1 MRTTIL
7 ASTLTAFLAAGLA
20 ACGGDEPAPAG
31 GGGKTPPAA
40 TGALPA
46 GLFLTVSPGEAV
58 DVGALKATA
67 KEGDEVVVRGR
78 IGGVPPFIPGVAAM
92 TIADRKL
99 VPCSEMSME
108 DGCKTPWDYCCA
120 PQDELT
126 ANTATVQVVGADGR
140 PLRADLA
147 AAGLAPLSTVLVK
160 GKVGP
165 RPDPKVLV
173 IDAAGIW
180 VERK

>member
-1 MRTTIL
+1 MRNSIL
-7 ASTLTAFLAAGLA
+7 SATLTTVLAAGLA
-20 ACGGDEPAPAG
+20 ACGGDEAAPAG
-31 GGGKTPPAA
+31 GGGKAPPAA
-40 TGALPA
+40 TGSLPA
-46 GLFLTVSPGEAV
+46 GLLLAASPGEAV

-67 KEGDEVVVRGR
+67 KEGDTVVVRGR
-78 IGGVPPFIPGVAAM
+78 IGGVPPFIAGIAAM

-140 PLRADLA
+140 PLRADLT
-147 AAGLAPLSTVLVK
+147 AAGLAPLSTVVVT

-173 IDAAGIW
+173 IDAVGIF
-180 VERK
+180 VEKK